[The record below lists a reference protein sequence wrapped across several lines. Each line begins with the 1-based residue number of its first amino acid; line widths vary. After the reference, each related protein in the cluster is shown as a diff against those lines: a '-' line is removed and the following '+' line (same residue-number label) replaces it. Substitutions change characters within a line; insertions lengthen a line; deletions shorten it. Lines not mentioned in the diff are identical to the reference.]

1 MIADFTLLRPWWL
14 LALAALPLL
23 WFALRGDGGLQRSW
37 ARAVDA
43 HLLEYLIAGHDT
55 PRRWPVAVLTLAW
68 LVACIALAGPAW
80 ERVPTP
86 LYRNQSA
93 RVIALE
99 LNPSMLAA
107 DLKPNRLTR
116 ARFAIRDLL
125 DGLGDGQV
133 ALLGYSGDAFVVAPM
148 TDDAETVRN
157 LIGELDPGI
166 MPVGGNATSVAIR
179 RGVEL
184 IRQSGSR
191 GGEIILVCDAAIGD
205 ADVAAREAA
214 EQGVRVSVLA
224 VGTAEGAPVS
234 LPQGDFWKN
243 SNGEI
248 VVPRVDAAQ
257 LRGVATAGG
266 GRFVQLD
273 GASADL
279 KPLLAAGDSEAARN
293 ALPGTDPGAES
304 AQLRDRGPWLAL
316 LLLPLALAGFR
327 RGWMFAL
334 VLACVALPPKPAQ
347 AFGWRDLWQRA
358 DQQAWTSLQ
367 DGDAMQAAATA
378 RDPDLRGAARFRAGD
393 PAGAAADWAPGTSA
407 EAAYNFGNALAQQ
420 QQFEQAIAAWDE
432 ALRRDPDHAD
442 AKANKAAV
450 EEWLR
455 QQKQQKSAQD
465 KNTSDKDKQEPAG
478 AKPDNPEQGNQ
489 DASDAQQQAQDASA
503 GEEGQQQDGKAGQ
516 QGEAAQSGQPGAQS
530 QAEDA
535 SRAAGETQQ
544 GQDQA
549 GRAGKAKPGER
560 DDSKAEAGQD
570 AQPAADAK
578 QQQAFRQAMENALK
592 QQNQKSGKGDDV
604 AKEDPAKDGTAQRAS
619 RGEKTDGKPGEKSA
633 VAPAETEAEREQRQA
648 VEQWLQRVPDDP
660 GGLLRRKFQLEYE
673 RRQRGGAQ
681 RGER

>member
-14 LALAALPLL
+14 LALAALPLF

-37 ARAVDA
+37 ARAVDP
-43 HLLEYLIAGHDT
+43 HLLKHLIAGHEA
-55 PRRWPVAVLTLAW
+55 PRRWPVALLTLGW
-68 LVACIALAGPAW
+68 LIACVALAGPAW
-80 ERVPTP
+80 ERLPTP

-99 LNPSMLAA
+99 LSPSMLAA

-125 DGLGDGQV
+125 DGFGDGQV

-148 TDDAETVRN
+148 TDDAATVRN

-166 MPVGGNATSVAIR
+166 MPVGGNATSTAIR

-191 GGEIILVCDAAIGD
+191 GGEIIVVCDAAIGD

-214 EQGVRVSVLA
+214 QQGVRVSVLA

-243 SNGEI
+243 SGGEI

-257 LRGVATAGG
+257 LRGIANAGG
-266 GRFVQLD
+266 GHFVQLD
-273 GASADL
+273 GGSTDL
-279 KPLLAAGDSEAARN
+279 SPLFTQAATDAARN
-293 ALPGTDPGAES
+293 QDLPGSES

-327 RGWMFAL
+327 RGGLFVV
-334 VLACVALPPKPAQ
+334 VLAFGLLPQRSAQ
-347 AFGWRDLWQRA
+347 AFQWRDLWERA
-358 DQQAWTSLQ
+358 DQQAWQSLQ
-367 DGDAMQAAATA
+367 EGDAARAAATA
-378 RDPDLRGAARFRAGD
+378 RDPDLRGAAKFRAGD
-393 PAGAAADWAPGTSA
+393 PAGAAGDWAPGTSA
-407 EAAYNFGNALAQQ
+407 DAAYNFGNALAQQ

-432 ALRRDPDHAD
+432 ALRRDPNHDD

-455 QQKQQKSAQD
+455 RQPQQQKSAQD
-465 KNTSDKDKQEPAG
+465 KSASDKDKQDPAG
-478 AKPDNPEQGNQ
+478 AKPDQPEQGNQ
-489 DASDAQQQAQDASA
+489 DASDAPQQAQDASA

-530 QAEDA
+530 QADDA

-544 GQDQA
+544 GQDQS

-560 DDSKAEAGQD
+560 DESKAEAGQG

-578 QQQAFRQAMENALK
+578 QQQAFREAMERAL
-592 QQNQKSGKGDDV
+592 QQSGKDGKDAKPADAARASAGEKAGD
-604 AKEDPAKDGTAQRAS
+604 KPGDGTA
-619 RGEKTDGKPGEKSA
+619 
-633 VAPAETEAEREQRQA
+633 VVPAETEAEREQRQA